1 MPAQTF
7 LLLDLVAHP
16 ASSRLLFTGK
26 TRYKNY
32 LVTCLFNKAKK
43 VTIVIT
49 KTVAKVIRRFAA
61 SPAANWD
68 FDPQI
73 SLFRGGEPE
82 LLSNTMLLG
91 TISVSTPNG
100 VSFRPMALAGCTSV
114 TGIHTDRQTYR
125 PRYWC
130 VCRNKRRYRL
140 QRCRLIIIVG

>member
-73 SLFRGGEPE
+73 SLFRGGGNQNSC
-82 LLSNTMLLG
+82 LTQCYLG
-91 TISVSTPNG
+91 PYQCP
-100 VSFRPMALAGCTSV
+100 RQMASHFVQWL
-114 TGIHTDRQTYR
+114 
-125 PRYWC
+125 
-130 VCRNKRRYRL
+130 
-140 QRCRLIIIVG
+140 